1 MAKVDPVLGLAELDR
16 ELAPVL
22 PSGWLAL
29 LEGRP
34 GSGLPLFAKQFA
46 QAGIGITPVLY
57 YTTYERTEDVLKV
70 FAEFGWKTEGLSVV
84 NLAEEYYE
92 RVLRRDLEV
101 SKVREQGLTL
111 KDLTG
116 VPPSPLQRRTFNL
129 ENRLLADLSAIEKP
143 FRLVLDSLDFFL
155 EVLAP
160 AQVTA
165 VARQIRH
172 LAQQYRGQALLTLQ
186 ADVHER
192 RTQGLLEDL
201 ADLIVELKAEPGVDS
216 YDHVFDIRKVRNH
229 PDKTRIGTAR
239 ATPRGLELGDSPAG
253 PRSP

>member
-1 MAKVDPVLGLAELDR
+1 MAKVAPVLGVAEIDR
-16 ELAPVL
+16 DLAPVL

-46 QAGIGITPVLY
+46 QAGIGHTPVLY

-70 FAEFGWKTEGLSVV
+70 FADFGWKTDGLSVV
-84 NLAEEYYE
+84 NLADEYYE

-101 SKVREQGLTL
+101 SKMREQGLTL
-111 KDLTG
+111 KDLLDA
-116 VPPSPLQRRTFNL
+116 PASPLHRRTFNL
-129 ENRLLADLSAIEKP
+129 ESRLLADLSTIEEP

-155 EVLAP
+155 EVLTP
-160 AQVTA
+160 AQVTS
-165 VARQIRH
+165 VARQVRH
-172 LAQQYRGQALLTLQ
+172 LAQQFKGQALLTLQ
-186 ADVHER
+186 SDVTER

-239 ATPRGLELGDSPAG
+239 ATPRGLELGDSPSG
-253 PRSP
+253 PRAG